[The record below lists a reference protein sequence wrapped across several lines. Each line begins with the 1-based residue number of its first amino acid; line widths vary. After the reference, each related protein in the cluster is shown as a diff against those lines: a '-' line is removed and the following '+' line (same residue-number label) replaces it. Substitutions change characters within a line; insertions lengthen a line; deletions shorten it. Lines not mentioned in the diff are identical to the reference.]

1 MTACR
6 FCVLV
11 NSSDRAR
18 DIFEIVYRD
27 AERMWADCDWPRFA
41 GFTSAQPDLYGFRSV
56 ATRGPSDWRGE
67 LADQLD
73 ALPPEIEYVLR
84 LEDDALLFSPVDGR
98 NLNAIADLM
107 VSRDLACVRLL
118 PVSRGLIGRGIEFF
132 RRRLDKSA
140 LRPVSFDEPYYSSL
154 ASAIWRRSYLR
165 ELLKRP
171 GTVWDFEFM
180 VTNERHYT
188 VWEPALDQAVI
199 VTKGRWRRDAGRH
212 LARRGLSLAGSKR
225 EMQPLRSWLRGLREN
240 LSFRA
245 FGFLGFRIR
254 RRLNLLPTIPKDLT
268 RDLYKLAPRKE

>member
-1 MTACR
+1 MIADR

-18 DIFEIVYRD
+18 DIFEIVFQE
-27 AERMWADCDWPRFA
+27 AERMWAGCDWPRFA
-41 GFTSAQPDLYGFRSV
+41 GFTSAQPDLYGFKSV

-84 LEDDALLFSPVDGR
+84 LEDDALFFSPVDWHK
-98 NLNAIADLM
+98 LNAIADLM
-107 VSRDLACVRLL
+107 LSGNLACVRLL
-118 PVSRGLIGRGIEFF
+118 PVSRGLVGRGIEFF
-132 RRRLDKSA
+132 RRRLERSP

-154 ASAIWRRSYLR
+154 ASGIWRRSYLR
-165 ELLKRP
+165 ELLNQP
-171 GTVWDFEFM
+171 GTVWDFEFI

-199 VTKGRWRRDAGRH
+199 VTKGRWRRDAPRL
-212 LARRGLSLAGSKR
+212 LARQGLSLAGSKR
-225 EMQPLRSWLRGLREN
+225 EIQPLRSWLRGLREN
-240 LSFRA
+240 LSFQM

-254 RRLNLLPTIPKDLT
+254 QRLNLLPMIPKDLM
-268 RDLYKLAPRKE
+268 RDQYLAPRKE

>member
-1 MTACR
+1 MTAGR

-18 DIFEIVYRD
+18 DIFAIVYRD
-27 AERMWADCDWPRFA
+27 AERMWSGCDWPRFA

-56 ATRGPSDWRGE
+56 ATKGPSDWRGE

-84 LEDDALLFSPVDGR
+84 LEDDALLFSPVDGHK
-98 NLNAIADLM
+98 LNTIADLM
-107 VSRDLACVRLL
+107 VSGNLACVRLL
-118 PVSRGLIGRGIEFF
+118 PISRSLAGRGVEFI
-132 RRRLDKSA
+132 RRRLDRSL

-154 ASAIWRRSYLR
+154 ASGIWRRSYLR
-165 ELLKRP
+165 ELLNRP
-171 GTVWDFEFM
+171 GTVWDFEFI
-180 VTNERHYT
+180 VTSERHYT

-199 VTKGRWRRDAGRH
+199 VTKGRWRRDARRH
-212 LARRGLSLAGSKR
+212 LARRGLSFAGSKR
-225 EMQPLRSWLRGLREN
+225 EIQPLRSWLRGFRET
-240 LSFRA
+240 LSFQV

-254 RRLNLLPTIPKDLT
+254 QRLNLLPTIPKDLT

>member
-18 DIFEIVYRD
+18 DIFEIVFRD
-27 AERMWADCDWPRFA
+27 AEKVWAGCDWPRFA
-41 GFTSAQPDLYGFRSV
+41 GFTSAQPDLHGFRSV

-98 NLNAIADLM
+98 RLNAIADLM
-107 VSRDLACVRLL
+107 VSGDLACVRLL
-118 PVSRGLIGRGIEFF
+118 PVGRGLVGRGIEFF
-132 RRRLDKSA
+132 RRRLHKSP

-154 ASAIWRRSYLR
+154 ASAIWKRSYLR
-165 ELLKRP
+165 EVLKRP
-171 GTVWDFEFM
+171 GTVWDFEFI
-180 VTNERHYT
+180 VTNERHYA
-188 VWEPALDQAVI
+188 VWEPVLDHAVI
-199 VTKGRWRRDAGRH
+199 VTKGRWRRSAARL
-212 LARRGLSLAGSKR
+212 LARRGLSPAGSKR
-225 EMQPLRSWLRGLREN
+225 QIQPLHSWLRGLREN
-240 LSFRA
+240 LSFQT

-254 RRLNLLPTIPKDLT
+254 QRLNLLPKIPKDLT
-268 RDLYKLAPRKE
+268 RDQYTSAPRKE

>member
-1 MTACR
+1 MTAGR

-27 AERMWADCDWPRFA
+27 AERMWAGCDWPRFA

-56 ATRGPSDWRGE
+56 ATRGQSDWRGE

-84 LEDDALLFSPVDGR
+84 VEDDALLFSPVDGHK
-98 NLNAIADLM
+98 LNAIADLM
-107 VSRDLACVRLL
+107 VSGNLACVRLL
-118 PVSRGLIGRGIEFF
+118 PVSRGLAGRGIEFF
-132 RRRLDKSA
+132 RRRLDKSP

-165 ELLKRP
+165 ELLKRS
-171 GTVWDFEFM
+171 GTVWDFEFI

-188 VWEPALDQAVI
+188 VWEPVLDQAVI
-199 VTKGRWRRDAGRH
+199 VTKGRWRRDARRH
-212 LARRGLSLAGSKR
+212 LARQGLSLAGSKR
-225 EMQPLRSWLRGLREN
+225 EIQPLRSWLRGLREN
-240 LSFRA
+240 FSFQM

-254 RRLNLLPTIPKDLT
+254 QRLNLLPTIPKDLT
-268 RDLYKLAPRKE
+268 RDQYSLVPRKE